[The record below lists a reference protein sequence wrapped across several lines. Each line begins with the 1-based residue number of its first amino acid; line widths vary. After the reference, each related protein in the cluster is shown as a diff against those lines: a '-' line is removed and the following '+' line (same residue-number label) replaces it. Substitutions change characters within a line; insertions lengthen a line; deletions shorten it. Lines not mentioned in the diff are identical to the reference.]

1 MAATIPEEMS
11 RRKNLFAAA
20 TLEEVNARMA
30 LLRPDSERLW
40 GKMSAAQMLAHNAA
54 VMEMA
59 VGITFPPRRFVGRIF
74 GALAKKAIITKGKP
88 FRRNSP
94 SDKSLIVRE
103 DRDFEAE
110 RQRLRGLLERFAA
123 GGPEGCTRHPHSFFG
138 PLTPTEWASFMYVH
152 LDHHLQ
158 QFEI

>member
-1 MAATIPEEMS
+1 MAATIPEQAS
-11 RRKNLFAAA
+11 KVKSLFAAA
-20 TLEEVNARMA
+20 TLEEVNGRMA

-40 GKMSAAQMLAHNAA
+40 GKMSAAQMLAHCAA
-54 VMEMA
+54 AMEMA
-59 VGITFPPRRFVGRIF
+59 VGMTFPPRRFVGRLF
-74 GALAKKAIITKGKP
+74 GPLAKKAIITEGKP

-94 SDKSLIVRE
+94 SDKSLIVNE

-123 GGPEGCTRHPHSFFG
+123 GGPEACTRHPHSFFG
-138 PLTPTEWASFMYVH
+138 PLTPMEWASLMYVH

-158 QFEI
+158 QFGV

>member
-1 MAATIPEEMS
+1 MPATIPELTTRWKS
-11 RRKNLFAAA
+11 LFEAA
-20 TLEEVNARMA
+20 TLEEENGRMA
-30 LLRPDSERLW
+30 LLRPDGERLW

-54 VMEMA
+54 AMEMA
-59 VGITFPPRRFVGRIF
+59 VGITFPPRRFVGRLF
-74 GALAKKAIITKGKP
+74 GPLAKSAILTKGKP

-94 SDKSLIVRE
+94 SDKSLIIKE
-103 DRDFEAE
+103 DRDFEVE

-138 PLTPTEWASFMYVH
+138 LLTPTEWASFMYVH

-158 QFEI
+158 QFGV

>member
-1 MAATIPEEMS
+1 MPATIPELTTRWKS
-11 RRKNLFAAA
+11 LFEAA
-20 TLEEVNARMA
+20 TLEEVNGRMA

-54 VMEMA
+54 AMEMA
-59 VGITFPPRRFVGRIF
+59 VGITFPPRRFVGRLF
-74 GALAKKAIITKGKP
+74 GPLAKSAILTKGKP

-94 SDKSLIVRE
+94 SDKSLIIKE
-103 DRDFEAE
+103 DRDFEVE

-138 PLTPTEWASFMYVH
+138 LLTPTEWASFMYVH

-158 QFEI
+158 QFGV